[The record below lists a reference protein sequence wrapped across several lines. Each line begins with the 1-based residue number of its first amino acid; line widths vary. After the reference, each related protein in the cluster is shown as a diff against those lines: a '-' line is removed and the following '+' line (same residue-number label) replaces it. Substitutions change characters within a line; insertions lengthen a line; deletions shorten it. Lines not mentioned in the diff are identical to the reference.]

1 MEKRISKRKEQER
14 KELLLKTKK
23 RRLILTLSSLPPFIL
38 TVVFIVLYALRIHF
52 AWLTGLTSLLWLLLG
67 GLFIY
72 AERKDWGRVNSKGV
86 KTPDSNSVVTIY
98 NIVLVFLL
106 GAFFLAIMLYKIF

>member
-52 AWLTGLTSLLWLLLG
+52 AWLTGLTSLLWLLLK
-67 GLFIY
+67 
-72 AERKDWGRVNSKGV
+72 ANVVNHPLIKR
-86 KTPDSNSVVTIY
+86 TVV
-98 NIVLVFLL
+98 FKFKR
-106 GAFFLAIMLYKIF
+106 AK